1 MFSLLLFGMDEKIFG
16 KLRTMGRTNKGR
28 PYVSFHRNCALGGGV
43 HECFYRNI
51 PNLHWM
57 GRDYDVYCCE
67 ADCFKAPDYTLTPN
81 MLFRA

>member
-43 HECFYRNI
+43 HECST
-51 PNLHWM
+51 
-57 GRDYDVYCCE
+57 G
-67 ADCFKAPDYTLTPN
+67 T
-81 MLFRA
+81 FRICIGWGEIMMCTAVRLIVSKPQTTR